1 MKNKKM
7 SVKGQ
12 SKRENKYRTKQANKV
27 PYPRVDHVFV
37 FTILLLFE
45 WMIDFKHWM
54 VVDWT
59 LHDFVRFTHRFHL
72 F

>member
-7 SVKGQ
+7 SVVNQ
-12 SKRENKYRTKQANKV
+12 NEENNIVKNRLKIS
-27 PYPRVDHVFV
+27 YPRVDHVFV
-37 FTILLLFE
+37 LTILLLFE
-45 WMIDFKHWM
+45 RMIDLKHWM